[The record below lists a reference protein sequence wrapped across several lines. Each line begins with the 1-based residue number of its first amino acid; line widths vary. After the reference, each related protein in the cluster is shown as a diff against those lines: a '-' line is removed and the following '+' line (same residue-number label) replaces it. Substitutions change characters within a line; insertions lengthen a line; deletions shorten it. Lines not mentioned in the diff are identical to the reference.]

1 MLRQHSGWFTAA
13 VGCHNQTNPEVDTPL
28 NRINQSTEG
37 GAGGQMSDNTD
48 YEALLAEMRTY
59 AMGKVPA
66 DEVDDIAAEAVAKT
80 WEAQPEDPFA
90 YAQACAVNA
99 VNYYYNSAQGEDLSE
114 LIAGN
119 LVAMDEAI
127 VFYETFERAS
137 QHSMD
142 RELLELLM
150 AAEYGEGQQ
159 LAHGEAERIAAE
171 LGINPV
177 GLRKRIARMRRR
189 MNDFLLE

>member
-1 MLRQHSGWFTAA
+1 
-13 VGCHNQTNPEVDTPL
+13 
-28 NRINQSTEG
+28 
-37 GAGGQMSDNTD
+37 MSDNTD
-48 YEALLAEMRTY
+48 YAALLAEMRIY

-66 DEVDDIAAEAVAKT
+66 DEVDDIAAIAVASA

-90 YAQACAVNA
+90 YARACVGNA
-99 VNYYYNSAQGEDLSE
+99 VTDYFRESQGEDLSE
-114 LIAGN
+114 LIADI